1 MPEVVVKYKTSKTLR
16 ALKDLAKYFDYV
28 ISSPAKDQDIG
39 LIINGVPVIAADSTI
54 DTSELEILFSEKRVD
69 ANAIRKQSWQ
79 RRK

>member
-28 ISSPAKDQDIG
+28 ISSPAKDQDIE

>member
-28 ISSPAKDQDIG
+28 ISSPAKDQDIE

-69 ANAIRKQSWQ
+69 ANATRKQSWQ